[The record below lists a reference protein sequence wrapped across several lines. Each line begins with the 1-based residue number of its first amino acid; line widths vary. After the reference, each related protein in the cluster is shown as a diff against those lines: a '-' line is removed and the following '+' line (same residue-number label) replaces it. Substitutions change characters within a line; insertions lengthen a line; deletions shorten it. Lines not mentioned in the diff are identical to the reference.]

1 MLQNRHVALGITG
14 SIAAYK
20 AADLASKL
28 TQAGALVDAMMTDAA
43 MRFVTPLTLRSLTGR
58 PVFVDM
64 FDPNS
69 ELAEQHVEIARRADA
84 VLIAPASAS
93 TIARLATGVASDV
106 VTLTALA
113 TTAPVLL
120 APAMDGQMFENAAT
134 QANLRTLVER
144 GYTVVGPAEGRL
156 ASGRMGRGRLAETG
170 VLLGAVKQA
179 IGRRQGD
186 LAGRRIVVTA
196 GGTREPI
203 DPVRYVGNHSSGK
216 MGFAVAEAARDR
228 GAEVTLISA
237 GSSLAAP
244 YGVKL
249 VSVATARQMRD
260 AVRDACE
267 GAAALVMA
275 AAVADFQPVS
285 AEGHKIKK
293 ADKLG
298 LTVELVQTPDVL
310 GEVRGDFIRVGFKA
324 ESRDLLN
331 GARDMLR
338 RKELDL
344 VVANDVTEPGSGFAT
359 DTNRVSLIDSHEQVE
374 ELPLLSKYDVGQR
387 VLDRIAA
394 LLAQRAAGGGE
405 GGEPGVDGAA
415 GAEDA
420 AHQAHLP

>member
-1 MLQNRHVALGITG
+1 
-14 SIAAYK
+14 
-20 AADLASKL
+20 
-28 TQAGALVDAMMTDAA
+28 
-43 MRFVTPLTLRSLTGR
+43 
-58 PVFVDM
+58 
-64 FDPNS
+64 
-69 ELAEQHVEIARRADA
+69 
-84 VLIAPASAS
+84 
-93 TIARLATGVASDV
+93 

-134 QANLRTLVER
+134 QANVRTLIDR

-267 GAAALVMA
+267 GADALVMA

-359 DTNRVSLIDSHEQVE
+359 DTNRVSLIDSDEQVE
-374 ELPLLSKYDVGQR
+374 ELPLLSKYEVGLR

-394 LLAQRAAGGGE
+394 LLAQRASGRE